1 MLGKNCSLNR
11 KTPMA
16 IETHPRCVY
25 FIAMNGGFKLSIQN
39 QYNISTLLK
48 ADLTNFTGQTVCE
61 MPGIEYVVPSTF
73 ISEIHTR
80 GKTVK
85 PASNKVLLF
94 NGTERHTETYQ
105 QVTGQIQSVVI
116 AKDYLNKLCDPLG
129 VNAAE
134 ILFDPIELEQCQ
146 EISTLMKKIIHF
158 SNPESSGSP
167 LTIDCLATELAL
179 LTLTRYHHSDS
190 MKIGRGVDSGYFPD
204 SIDKMKRVIN
214 RHVGDVEF
222 SLDKLSKEV
231 GISKFHMVRVFR
243 NAIGVSPA
251 KYLARI
257 KIDLAKELLISTNS
271 TIISISTELGF
282 DHLSTFNKSFK
293 ANTGLS
299 PSQFRANHNA

>member
-1 MLGKNCSLNR
+1 MPVE
-11 KTPMA
+11 TP
-16 IETHPRCVY
+16 HRCVY
-25 FIAMNGGFKLSIQN
+25 CIVMNDGFNLHIQN

-48 ADLTNFTGQTVCE
+48 AELTNFTGQTVCE
-61 MPGIEYVVPSTF
+61 MPGLEYVVPSNF

-80 GKTVK
+80 GNTIK
-85 PASNKVLLF
+85 PSHNKVLLF

-116 AKDYLNKLCDPLG
+116 AKDYLNKLCEPLG

-134 ILFDPIELEQCQ
+134 ILFDPIELEQGQ
-146 EISTLMKKIIHF
+146 EISMLMKKIIHF
-158 SNPESSGSP
+158 SNPASLGSS

-179 LTLTRYHHSDS
+179 LTLTRYQHSDS
-190 MKIGRGVDSGYFPD
+190 LKISRGIDSGHFPD

-214 RHVGDVEF
+214 NHVGDVEF
-222 SLDKLSKEV
+222 SLDKLSKAV
-231 GISKFHMVRVFR
+231 GLSKFHMVRVFR

-257 KIDLAKELLISTNS
+257 KIDLAKELLSSTNN

-299 PSQFRANHNA
+299 PSQYRAQYNA